1 MVHSVKCCFVDW
13 ILLLYCGCILLLT
26 YYLVS
31 CSAVFVD
38 GCSSSIYRIIF
49 DSSIRLAHTALIL
62 SLLFLFCDKT
72 LALVNA
78 SWWLFDNV
86 FDVSVSEIWY
96 WAVMWSI
103 GIEIWSIW
111 LLSFCVGLLFQHRIL
126 LFCVSIILDH
136 FIILLCWPYFVSAY
150 ILAFGWRITGS
161 LPLFMLLGLY
171 PHPPFSLQSH
181 VRHGWW
187 L

>member
-136 FIILLCWPYFVSAY
+136 FGSFYYPSVLALFCFCIYPGIWLKDYWVSSP
-150 ILAFGWRITGS
+150 FHVTGS
-161 LPLFMLLGLY
+161 LP
-171 PHPPFSLQSH
+171 PPPIQFA
-181 VRHGWW
+181 VTC
-187 L
+187 